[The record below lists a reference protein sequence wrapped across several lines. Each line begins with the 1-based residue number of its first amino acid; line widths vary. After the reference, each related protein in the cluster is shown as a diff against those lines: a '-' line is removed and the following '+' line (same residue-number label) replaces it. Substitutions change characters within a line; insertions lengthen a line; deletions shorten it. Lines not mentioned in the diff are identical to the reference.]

1 MPVKKKMAATQEEGS
16 TRTSAT
22 DRRKAKKLIAIREP
36 MTQVQMVT
44 EIADDTGFT
53 RTDVIKVLES
63 LGDQIYRHLK
73 ARSCGQVK
81 VLGLFN
87 VTKVKKPARKAR
99 QGINP
104 FTGEQI
110 EIAAKPA
117 TMAIK
122 VRPLKGLKEMAE

>member
-1 MPVKKKMAATQEEGS
+1 MPVKKKMSTKKEVA

-22 DRRKAKKLIAIREP
+22 DRRKAKKLSAIREP
-36 MTQVQMVT
+36 LTQVQMVT

-53 RTDVIKVLES
+53 RTDVIKVLDS

-73 ARSCGQVK
+73 NRSCGQVR

-87 VTKVKKPARKAR
+87 VTKIKKPARNAR

-104 FTGEQI
+104 FTGEKI
-110 EIAAKPA
+110 MIDAKPA
-117 TMAIK
+117 TMAIR
-122 VRPLKGLKEMAE
+122 VRPLKGLKAMAE